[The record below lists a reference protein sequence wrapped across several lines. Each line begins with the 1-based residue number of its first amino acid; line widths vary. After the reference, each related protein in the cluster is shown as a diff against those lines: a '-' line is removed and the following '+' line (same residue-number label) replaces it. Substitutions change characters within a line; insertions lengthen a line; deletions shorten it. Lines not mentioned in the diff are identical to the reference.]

1 MDLSN
6 LNDARGVVSTGR
18 KQDQILQEVRKLH
31 QAPDPRRQCPFC
43 GGTLAGGFVKCKNCG
58 SDITWVE
65 GWPRKPGNT
74 RSWLGGWKKHQRGK
88 GGQTL
93 QRPSRPGSA
102 SETDPSLQGPRN
114 RHRPTWRR
122 GGRTCLTRPV
132 GHCFR
137 GRGKP
142 PADRAGGADAS
153 PKTQHARVP
162 WR

>member
-43 GGTLAGGFVKCKNCG
+43 GGTLAGGFVKCKNCA

-74 RSWLGGWKKHQRGK
+74 RSWLGGWKRRPRGK
-88 GGQTL
+88 GAQQKQPNVIRGNTL
-93 QRPSRPGSA
+93 SDDLLNLILVWSFF
-102 SETDPSLQGPRN
+102 TLLLVDVL
-114 RHRPTWRR
+114 
-122 GGRTCLTRPV
+122 LTFAV
-132 GHCFR
+132 
-137 GRGKP
+137 
-142 PADRAGGADAS
+142 
-153 PKTQHARVP
+153 
-162 WR
+162 